1 MKDIA
6 IFGAGGFGKEV
17 ACFINLINMSKGG
30 QMWNFIGFF
39 DDDKTRTG
47 SDVSR
52 YGKILGTTETLNAWD
67 KELDLVVAIG
77 NPISIKNVVR
87 KIQNPNIDFPNL
99 FSPRAY
105 SADNSYSIGKGNII
119 KCGTSFSCDVSI
131 GNFNVMNGMVAFG
144 HDDIVGDFNVFM
156 PAVRISGKVRIGDC
170 NLFGVGSIVLQGLDI
185 GNNVKLGPGSVMM
198 TKPKDGNLY
207 IGNPAKKFKY

>member
-17 ACFINLINMSKGG
+17 ACFINLINESKSG

-39 DDDKTRTG
+39 DDDKTKIG
-47 SDVSR
+47 SDISR
-52 YGKILGTTETLNAWD
+52 YGKVLGTTETLNAWD

-77 NPISIKNVVR
+77 NPNSIKNVVQ
-87 KIQNPNIDFPNL
+87 KIKNPNIDFPNL
-99 FSPRAY
+99 CHPKGFSF
-105 SADNSYSIGKGNII
+105 DDSYSIGKGNII
-119 KCGTSFSCDVSI
+119 QGGSFLSCDVKI
-131 GNFNVMNGMVAFG
+131 GNFNVLNGSVVFG
-144 HDDIVGDFNVFM
+144 HDVVVGDCNVFM
-156 PAVRISGKVRIGDC
+156 PASRISGKVKIGDC
-170 NLFGVGSIVLQGLDI
+170 NLFGVGSIVLQELII
-185 GNNVKLGPGSVMM
+185 GNNVKLSPGSVMM